1 MSDWDDDERL
11 EGEIPDPDET
21 VEYVIQI
28 DKWFFGDN
36 EEYRIT
42 LSYTDDDK
50 EITSADGDTV
60 AEAFSKIVGDL
71 KI

>member
-50 EITSADGDTV
+50 EITSANGDTV